1 MPTFSVATK
10 KKEGNNKRRMDGR
23 ERGRKERNIQ
33 KRNIFLYKYTEKER
47 KEGRGKKKKKVLYK
61 PIFSGHTCVSLPS
74 CLYLILELGLLHPLV
89 SYRKSSNKD

>member
-1 MPTFSVATK
+1 MEAHIHFRKFFECLPSLWLQK

-47 KEGRGKKKKKVLYK
+47 KEGRGKKKKKFYINL
-61 PIFSGHTCVSLPS
+61 FFQGTRVSL
-74 CLYLILELGLLHPLV
+74 YLLV
-89 SYRKSSNKD
+89 FI